1 MSDDSDFTI
10 IDDDDS
16 DKSALP
22 SIEVEC
28 EKCGH
33 NKADWWTLHTR
44 SADEPTTQF
53 FRCVKCEYTWRN
65 YA

>member
-33 NKADWWTLHTR
+33 NKAVWWRLQTR